1 MIGLKAT
8 DLKDGKEQNLTS
20 KITYSLDRAINN
32 QAVGNTYKL
41 TVTVT
46 DDGDSDGGNKI
57 TTTRTITIKVV
68 E

>member
-1 MIGLKAT
+1 MLGLKAT
-8 DLKDGKEQNLTS
+8 DSQNGDLTS
-20 KITYSLDRAINN
+20 SIKYSLDRVIDTKAL
-32 QAVGNTYKL
+32 GNTYKL

-46 DDGDSDGGNKI
+46 DNGDSDGQNQK

>member
-1 MIGLKAT
+1 MLNLKAI
-8 DLKDGKEQNLTS
+8 DSQSGDLTS
-20 KITYSLDRAINN
+20 SITYSLDRVIDTKAL
-32 QAVGNTYKL
+32 GNTYKL

-46 DDGDSDGGNKI
+46 DNGDSDGRNKI